1 MAESWPLTFPARSLA
16 LYMQKNT
23 SRFQSPLTR
32 TIQTLDRPGRRWVA
46 EMVIRVVG
54 HANGQALDA
63 LLARGDSFLLHDM
76 GRPKPLNGVITGVQL
91 VGAHLRGNTS
101 IAVDGLPAS
110 QTWLKAG
117 DYAGIGSKLYMLNE
131 DVLADGAGAGTLE
144 LNRGLLA
151 DAADNA
157 AVNFDR
163 PTVEML
169 LKDDDQSARTID
181 AARTYEYSLSFF
193 EAL

>member
-1 MAESWPLTFPARSLA
+1 MAESWPLAFPARSLA
-16 LYMQKNT
+16 LYLQKNT
-23 SRFQSPLTR
+23 TRFASPLTR
-32 TIQTLDRPGRRWVA
+32 TIQTLDRPGRRWIA
-46 EMVIRVVG
+46 EMTIRVVG

-63 LLARGDSFLLHDM
+63 LLSRGDSFLLHDM
-76 GRPKPLNGVITGVQL
+76 ARPKPLNGSITGVQL
-91 VGAHLRGNTS
+91 VGAHLRGNTTIS
-101 IAVDGLPAS
+101 VDGLPAS

-117 DYAGIGSKLYMLNE
+117 DYAGIGGKLYMLNE

-151 DAADNA
+151 DVADNA

-163 PTVEML
+163 PTCEML
-169 LKDDDQSARTID
+169 LKDDDQAARTLD
-181 AARTYEYSLSFF
+181 ATRTYEYSLSFF